1 MIYDAIVIGT
11 GAGGSTVSKE
21 LSNKGLNVLIL
32 EKGTSY
38 KAGTATNHIIT
49 TSIDLKSNN
58 IDFNKISRDKNP
70 KTKANYEFFN
80 FPAELMHVEGMGGT
94 TTVTLANA
102 CYSYSACDHDS
113 DSNHDSVRNHDSES
127 NHNSDI
133 SYQKPRDLNQLEEL
147 MENNSDIEVS
157 YIPRKFI
164 GPATIKIAKAAEKLG
179 YMVEA
184 MPKFIDFEKCNNC
197 GLCIS
202 GCPLDAKWEA
212 SHFINEAVTK
222 GATLIEDFEVTKV
235 LHQNS
240 KVTGVEGKTADGQI
254 KEFKAKNVVLSAGSL
269 NTPHIL
275 RNTGI
280 TSGVGEGL
288 FVDLFITVG
297 GYMNNAG
304 LNTELPMG
312 IKSEFEHYFLS
323 PHFSAQ
329 LVQLLQEKGYPAK
342 NEDVL
347 GIMVK
352 IADESNGKILEDGSI
367 EKKLTI
373 NDAKYLMDGYDKA
386 AEILLEA
393 GVDESS
399 IVSTPIRGAHPGGT
413 AAVGRVVDKS
423 LETEIKGLYIADAS
437 VIQRAPGK
445 PPILNINSLAKKAA
459 ENIVKQMKG

>member
-1 MIYDAIVIGT
+1 MIYDTIVIGT

-21 LSNKGLNVLIL
+21 LSSKGLNVLIL
-32 EKGTSY
+32 EKGKPY
-38 KAGTATNHIIT
+38 KAGTATNHIKT

-58 IDFNKISRDKNP
+58 IDFNKISKDKKH
-70 KTKANYEFFN
+70 KTNANYEFFN

-113 DSNHDSVRNHDSES
+113 VRNYDSETNHDS
-127 NHNSDI
+127 DI
-133 SYQKPRDLNQLEEL
+133 SHQKTRDLNQLEEQ
-147 MENNSDIEVS
+147 MANSSDIEVS
-157 YIPRKFI
+157 YIPHKFM
-164 GPATIKIAKAAEKLG
+164 GPATIRIAKAAEKLG
-179 YMVEA
+179 YVVEA
-184 MPKFIDFEKCNNC
+184 MPKFIDFKKCNNC

-222 GATLIEDFEVTKV
+222 GATLIEDFEVTRI

-240 KVTGVEGKTADGQI
+240 KVTGVEGKTADGKI
-254 KEFKAKNVVLSAGSL
+254 MEFKAKNVVLSAGSL

-297 GYMNNAG
+297 GYMKGAG

-312 IKSEFEHYFLS
+312 IKSEFENYFLS

-329 LVQLLQEKGYPAK
+329 LVQLLREKGYPAK

-347 GIMVK
+347 GMMVK

-367 EKKLTI
+367 EKKLTAK
-373 NDAKYLMDGYDKA
+373 DAKYLMDGYDKA

-413 AAVGRVVDKS
+413 AAIGRTVNKS
-423 LETEIKGLYIADAS
+423 LETGIKGLYIADAS

-459 ENIVKQMKG
+459 GNIIKQMKG